1 MVAPGKRNV
10 SRPGIRRF
18 PEVSNSSQLDEAVPA
33 APLTEMVGYKVRGRL
48 LRLCQGEGQAS
59 GGSAK
64 VRPLRWAWGLR
75 DEEPLKIVWGW
86 GEIE

>member
-18 PEVSNSSQLDEAVPA
+18 PEVSNCSQLDEAVAA
-33 APLTEMVGYKVRGRL
+33 APLTEMVGYKARGRL

-75 DEEPLKIVWGW
+75 GEEPLKIEWG
-86 GEIE
+86 GGG